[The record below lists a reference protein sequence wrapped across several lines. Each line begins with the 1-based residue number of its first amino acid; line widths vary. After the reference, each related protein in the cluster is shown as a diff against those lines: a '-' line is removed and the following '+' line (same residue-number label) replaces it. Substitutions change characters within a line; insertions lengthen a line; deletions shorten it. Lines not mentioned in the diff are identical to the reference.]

1 MLDVARKVLGV
12 LLLAGCSIDVAGALE
27 PQRSTE
33 QSLSARNDELSLSL
47 TVREVRAEGLVLEGR
62 VNTELDGARAFVPDD
77 EIGVTTLSTRGFTTV
92 LPLAEVAA
100 RLSGSPLLI
109 GVHTRA
115 GAQHFARVSL
125 ALTLPS
131 SCKVPGVSFDRPFS
145 SVLLDGVPMVR
156 LRGHATTPGLRS
168 HAWLGGSEEAPRW
181 KGRRA
186 GQLFWLDLP
195 LDMMTSALLAPAQ
208 LHVSF
213 DTGDRERAKT
223 CTPSVTVR
231 ALELTE
237 DDPYD
242 VWPAPSCSGALAQCL
257 ARDVHTH
264 DTSACGEPYV
274 VQACGPR
281 PLPAACGIKQA
292 KKLAHTM
299 EGTLWMSET
308 DAPFEP
314 VSFAAQAEESASEV
328 LRRALRLELETPVET
343 RKLDDVLAWPSQ
355 DRQGDVPA
363 DRLRAATYRTLYRQL
378 SAWLDD
384 VVVVRVGSV
393 SIDVYFV
400 GRDAC
405 GNLVGLKTLAV
416 ET

>member
-195 LDMMTSALLAPAQ
+195 LDMMTSALLPPAQ

-314 VSFAAQAEESASEV
+314 VSFAAQAEESATNGVSLERV
-328 LRRALRLELETPVET
+328 ARSYAGLGDIQTALDLAKKIQNEFDRAYAYQTIADIQAQSGEAKDVAAWAAELRSPYLKSSALLGIAYGILQRH
-343 RKLDDVLAWPSQ
+343 
-355 DRQGDVPA
+355 G
-363 DRLRAATYRTLYRQL
+363 
-378 SAWLDD
+378 
-384 VVVVRVGSV
+384 
-393 SIDVYFV
+393 IDVRKSV
-400 GRDAC
+400 
-405 GNLVGLKTLAV
+405 L
-416 ET
+416 